1 LAKPEEKLAG
11 ERFDP
16 TLFAPSRL
24 DYAISLVL
32 QHLATGFQQL
42 VELPTN
48 SEGIRYI
55 RFHPTKAYFV
65 FVSKVRNEAVLELYK
80 CMLTVSDGDDN
91 GGGGSAIGKWTLQKL
106 PLLLNS
112 EADERRMNFVYGC
125 AYQFLEDG
133 SDRLLVKVV
142 PKDWPIMPPKEPMS
156 TGPAIQVVNKDARK
170 APGRTY
176 QGELI

>member
-11 ERFDP
+11 IRFDP
-16 TLFAPSRL
+16 TLFAPSQL
-24 DYAISLVL
+24 DYATSLVL
-32 QHLATGFQQL
+32 QHLAIGSQQL
-42 VELPTN
+42 VELPIN

-55 RFHPTKAYFV
+55 RFHPTKSYFV

-80 CMLTVSDGDDN
+80 CMLNVRDGDRA
-91 GGGGSAIGKWTLQKL
+91 GAIGKWTMQKL
-106 PLLLNS
+106 PLFLNS
-112 EADERRMNFVYGC
+112 EGDERRMNFVYGC

-142 PKDWPIMPPKEPMS
+142 PKDWPTKPPAEPVS
-156 TGPAIQVVNKDARK
+156 TGPAIQVVSKDARK